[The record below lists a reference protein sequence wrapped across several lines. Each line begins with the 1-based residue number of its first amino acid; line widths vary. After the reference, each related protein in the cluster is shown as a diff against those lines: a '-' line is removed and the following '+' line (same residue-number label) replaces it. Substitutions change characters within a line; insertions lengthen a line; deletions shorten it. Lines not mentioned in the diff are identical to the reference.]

1 MDDFRKFMYTALIA
15 FVSLLVIWLGI
26 VYISACG
33 FTLTCH
39 QAQPF
44 VERTPIPTLAVATLP
59 EPDFSIS
66 SAVTPTLA
74 TASAGTGGE
83 EIARPSN
90 PGGPGDA
97 VNLTGDATSGAQIFQ
112 ANCAACHGPQGTQG
126 VPNPGSDDGS
136 VPALNP
142 IDPTMVSSDYKTFA
156 YNIDLF
162 VQHGSTPAGTSPA
175 ISMPAWGDKNAL
187 TQQQIADVIAYVI
200 SLNPVKAPTQGTTR
214 TTPEAATPTLEAVS
228 TGPGDE
234 EIARPSNPGGPGDA
248 VNLTGDAT
256 SGAQVFQT
264 NCVPCHGLEG
274 TQGVPNPG
282 SDDGSVP
289 ALNPID
295 PTMVS
300 SDYKTFAYNIDLF
313 VQHGST
319 PAGTN
324 PAISMPAWGDKNAL
338 TQQQIADV
346 IAYVI
351 SLNPVGTSTQVV
363 VTATPEAA
371 TSTPEPVSTGPGDE
385 EIARPSNPGGPGDA
399 VNLTGD
405 AASGAQIFQTNCVPC
420 HGPEGKQGVPNPGSD
435 DGSVPPLNPID
446 PTMVSSDYKT
456 FASNIDLFVQHG
468 STPAGTNPAISMPA
482 WGDKNALT
490 QQQIADVI
498 AYVISLNKK

>member
-1 MDDFRKFMYTALIA
+1 
-15 FVSLLVIWLGI
+15 
-26 VYISACG
+26 
-33 FTLTCH
+33 
-39 QAQPF
+39 
-44 VERTPIPTLAVATLP
+44 
-59 EPDFSIS
+59 
-66 SAVTPTLA
+66 
-74 TASAGTGGE
+74 
-83 EIARPSN
+83 
-90 PGGPGDA
+90 
-97 VNLTGDATSGAQIFQ
+97 
-112 ANCAACHGPQGTQG
+112 
-126 VPNPGSDDGS
+126 
-136 VPALNP
+136 
-142 IDPTMVSSDYKTFA
+142 
-156 YNIDLF
+156 
-162 VQHGSTPAGTSPA
+162 
-175 ISMPAWGDKNAL
+175 
-187 TQQQIADVIAYVI
+187 
-200 SLNPVKAPTQGTTR
+200 
-214 TTPEAATPTLEAVS
+214 
-228 TGPGDE
+228 
-234 EIARPSNPGGPGDA
+234 
-248 VNLTGDAT
+248 
-256 SGAQVFQT
+256 
-264 NCVPCHGLEG
+264 
-274 TQGVPNPG
+274 
-282 SDDGSVP
+282 
-289 ALNPID
+289 LNPID